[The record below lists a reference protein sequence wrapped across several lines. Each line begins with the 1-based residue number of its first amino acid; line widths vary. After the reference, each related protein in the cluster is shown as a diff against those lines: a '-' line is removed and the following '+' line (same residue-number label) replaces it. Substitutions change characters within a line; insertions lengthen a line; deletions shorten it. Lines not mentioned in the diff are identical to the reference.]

1 MQKGLICM
9 ANQMHESDEELD
21 NNRIEELDQ
30 PTSMTDLPIQI
41 NWSSD
46 LPPGIT
52 VPQVNIHSIVLDFSA
67 VSFLDFSAMRVLQK
81 VIFIPKTDS
90 NLIQEKHKCGRVL
103 HRGISICTGKSVAT
117 FEFM

>member
-1 MQKGLICM
+1 M
-9 ANQMHESDEELD
+9 ANQTHESDEELD

-30 PTSMTDLPIQI
+30 PTSMTDLPIRI
-41 NWSSD
+41 DWSSD

-52 VPQVNIHSIVLDFSA
+52 VPHINIHSIVLDFSA

-81 VIFIPKTDS
+81 VIFIPETDS
-90 NLIQEKHKCGRVL
+90 NRIKEKHKCGRVL
-103 HRGISICTGKSVAT
+103 HRGISIWTGKPVAT

>member
-1 MQKGLICM
+1 M

-81 VIFIPKTDS
+81 VIFIPETDS
-90 NLIQEKHKCGRVL
+90 NLIKEKHKCGRVL